1 VTPGSAPEL
10 VLRGQWTP
18 PARLVRAL
26 VASRSLVAT
35 LGRKNFFVQY
45 RRASLGMAWAVG
57 LPLVQ
62 AVVLAVVFSRIARF
76 DVPHYVVF
84 VLSGVVAFSFF
95 QSTLV
100 AGATSIVDNAG
111 LSSKVYFPR
120 AVLPLAQCV
129 TGGYALAVSLA
140 VLLVLGVVLGAPVG
154 ARTLLLVPAVALL
167 VLLSTAFVL
176 VLSVAHVYLRDTKYV
191 VQAAALA
198 WLWLTPVV
206 YPLTVVEGWLRA
218 VVVANPVTGVV
229 QLFHA
234 AFVPDVGPL
243 TGAWVSLAWTL
254 VLAAVGLYL
263 HCAHD
268 RVMADL
274 L

>member
-1 VTPGSAPEL
+1 MTEL
-10 VLRGQWTP
+10 VLRGRRT
-18 PARLVRAL
+18 PARRLLRDV
-26 VASRSLVAT
+26 VASRGLVLT

-45 RRASLGMAWAVG
+45 RRASLGLAWAVG

-62 AVVLAVVFSRIARF
+62 AAVLAVVFSRIARF
-76 DVPHYVVF
+76 DVAHYAVF
-84 VLSGVVAFSFF
+84 VLSGMVAFAFF

-129 TGGYALAVSLA
+129 TGAYALGVGIA
-140 VLLVLGVVLGAPVG
+140 VLVAVALASGAPVG
-154 ARTLLLVPAVALL
+154 TRTLLLVPATALL
-167 VLLSTAFVL
+167 VVLSTAFAL
-176 VLSVAHVYLRDTKYV
+176 VLSVAHVYLRDTKYL

-206 YPLTVVEGWLRA
+206 YPYTALDGWLRTLVA
-218 VVVANPVTGVV
+218 VNPVTGVV

-243 TGAWVSLAWTL
+243 WLAWISL
-254 VLAAVGLYL
+254 GWAAALAAGALVL
-263 HCAHD
+263 HCAYD
-268 RVMADL
+268 RVLADL

>member
-1 VTPGSAPEL
+1 MTSGSVEL
-10 VLRGQWTP
+10 VLQGRRTP
-18 PARLVRAL
+18 PGRLLREL
-26 VASRSLVAT
+26 VAARGLVFT

-45 RRASLGMAWAVG
+45 RRASLGLVWAVG

-76 DVPHYVVF
+76 DVPHYAVF
-84 VLSGVVAFSFF
+84 VFSGIVAFAFF

-100 AGATSIVDNAG
+100 SGATSIVDNAG

-129 TGGYALAVSLA
+129 TGAYALAASLA
-140 VLLVLGVVLGAPVG
+140 VLLAVALLLGAPVG
-154 ARTLLLVPAVALL
+154 LRTLLLVPAVALL
-167 VLLSTAFVL
+167 VALSTAFAL
-176 VLSVAHVYLRDTKYV
+176 VLSVAHVYLRDTKYL
-191 VQAAALA
+191 VQAAAVA

-206 YPLTVVEGWLRA
+206 YPITAVEGWLRT
-218 VVVANPVTGVV
+218 VLLVNPVTGVV

-243 TGAWVSLAWTL
+243 WGAGVSLAWTL
-254 VLAAVGLYL
+254 GLAGVALYL
-263 HCAHD
+263 HCAYD